1 MRLKRSIL
9 VLSIGAALAA
19 AFVTTAS
26 AAQLPDGVYR
36 CQMYAGNMM
45 MHLGDIEIA
54 GNTYRGRAFD
64 GAYEGSYDYELT
76 EAGTIN
82 WGGPMGGF
90 DSGGNTI
97 VSSVLKRDGDRE
109 AFDVTM
115 QLESGNFSTVSCT
128 PE

>member
-1 MRLKRSIL
+1 MRRNRSAF
-9 VLSIGAALAA
+9 VLSTAAALVAT
-19 AFVTTAS
+19 FVTTAS

-36 CQMYAGNMM
+36 CQMYAGTTT
-45 MHLGDIEIA
+45 MHLGDIEIL
-54 GNTYRGRAFD
+54 GNTYRGPAFD
-64 GAYEGSYDYELT
+64 GAYEGSYEYELT
-76 EAGTIN
+76 DAGTIN

-97 VSSVLKRDGDRE
+97 VSSVLKRDGDRQ

-115 QLESGNFSTVSCT
+115 QLESGNFSTVSCI

>member
-1 MRLKRSIL
+1 MRPTRSIF
-9 VLSIGAALAA
+9 VFSIGAAFAA
-19 AFVTTAS
+19 NFVTTAS

-45 MHLGDIEIA
+45 MHLGDIEIL
-54 GNTYRGRAFD
+54 GTTYRGPAFD
-64 GAYEGSYDYELT
+64 GAYEGSYEYELT
-76 EAGTIN
+76 DAGTIN

-97 VSSVLKRDGDRE
+97 VSSVLKRDGDRA

-115 QLESGNFSTVSCT
+115 QLESGNFSTVSCS